1 MKNVRQIIA
10 WIGVIVIIGLV
21 IATFVLSII
30 GNGLSLG
37 MLILTMGVS
46 IMFWVLLWF
55 LRIMEQRNSDPKS
68 EEDSSNGVE

>member
-1 MKNVRQIIA
+1 MKKVRQIIA
-10 WIGVIVIIGLV
+10 WIGIIVIIGLV

-46 IMFWVLLWF
+46 MVFWVLLWF
-55 LRIMEQRNSDPKS
+55 LRVMEKRNSAS
-68 EEDSSNGVE
+68 EAEGNSNQDTE

>member
-1 MKNVRQIIA
+1 MKKVRQIIA
-10 WIGVIVIIGLV
+10 WIGIIVIIGLV

-46 IMFWVLLWF
+46 IVFWVLLWF
-55 LRIMEQRNSDPKS
+55 LRVMEKRNSAS
-68 EEDSSNGVE
+68 EAEEHSNQDTE

>member
-1 MKNVRQIIA
+1 MKKVRQIIA
-10 WIGVIVIIGLV
+10 WIGIIVIIGLV

-46 IMFWVLLWF
+46 IVFWVLLWF
-55 LRIMEQRNSDPKS
+55 LRIMEHRNSDSKS
-68 EEDSSNGVE
+68 EEDSSNDAE

>member
-1 MKNVRQIIA
+1 MKTVRQIIA
-10 WIGVIVIIGLV
+10 WIGIIVIIGLV

-46 IMFWVLLWF
+46 IVFWVLLWF
-55 LRIMEQRNSDPKS
+55 LRIMEHRNSDSKS
-68 EEDSSNGVE
+68 EEDSSNDAE